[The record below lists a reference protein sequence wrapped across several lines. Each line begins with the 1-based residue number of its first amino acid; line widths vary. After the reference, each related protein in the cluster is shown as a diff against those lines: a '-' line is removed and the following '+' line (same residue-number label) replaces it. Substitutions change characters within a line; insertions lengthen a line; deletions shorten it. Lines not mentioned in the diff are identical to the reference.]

1 MHSFGG
7 GFIDSVTISES
18 PTVFA
23 ELCAFGHFIK
33 RIFTMKEETYL
44 DKTGYAVMGAFI
56 GLIIGHLL
64 TIYSLTIPL
73 GQ

>member
-1 MHSFGG
+1 
-7 GFIDSVTISES
+7 
-18 PTVFA
+18 
-23 ELCAFGHFIK
+23 
-33 RIFTMKEETYL
+33 MKEETYL

-64 TIYSLTIPL
+64 TIYSITIPL